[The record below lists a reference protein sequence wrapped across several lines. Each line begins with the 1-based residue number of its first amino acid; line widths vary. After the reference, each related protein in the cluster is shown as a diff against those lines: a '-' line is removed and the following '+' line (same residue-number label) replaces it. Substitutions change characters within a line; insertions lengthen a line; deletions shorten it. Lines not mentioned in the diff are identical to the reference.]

1 MADQKQIFKLS
12 LFLQPSFAVSASNS
26 NLWVNSDLAKEFP
39 SAAALYS
46 TNTGILASS
55 HGVSHYDRAL
65 LALIF

>member
-1 MADQKQIFKLS
+1 MGQLG
-12 LFLQPSFAVSASNS
+12 V
-26 NLWVNSDLAKEFP
+26 SDLAKEFS

-46 TNTGILASS
+46 TNTGTLASS